1 MPARNKLYL
10 QYSYRVRHVLLVK
23 LIYYTLQTLKM
34 NSPAFATER
43 LGNFFQQ
50 SCQSDLPIIISKH
63 GYFL

>member
-1 MPARNKLYL
+1 MPARNELNL
-10 QYSYRVRHVLLVK
+10 QYSYRVRHVLLVN
-23 LIYYTLQTLKM
+23 LIYHTLQTLKR
-34 NSPAFATER
+34 NSQAFTTER